1 MGKAMTDITRVET
14 VAGLNEVLGA
24 DSAVLYKHSPTCGA
38 SLLAFKEVRRFAAG
52 HPAMPVYMID
62 VIEGA
67 DLAAQAAERLGVTH
81 ESPQV
86 IVLDHGTPVW
96 NASHRRV
103 TAAALAKQVG
113 R

>member
-1 MGKAMTDITRVET
+1 MTDITRVED
-14 VAGLNEVLGA
+14 AAALDDALGA
-24 DSAVLYKHSPTCGA
+24 EHAVLYKHSPTCGA
-38 SLLAFKEVRRFAAG
+38 SLVAFREVREFAAV
-52 HPAMPVYMID
+52 HPDMPVYLID
-62 VIEGA
+62 VIAGA
-67 DLAAQAAERLGVTH
+67 ELAARAAERLGVTH

-103 TAAALAKQVG
+103 TAAALAEQVD